1 MKKIFKIFQISL
13 LALFIPLV
21 FLCIFQITGMTSEKK
36 LTQQHQ
42 EEIHNILNEE
52 MFSVLGEKVSLA
64 EVEEVARQRDFIDAE
79 SKDIVYIKIPSNKVV
94 VR

>member
-21 FLCIFQITGMTSEKK
+21 FLCVIQITGMTTEKK
-36 LTQQHQ
+36 LTQQYQ
-42 EEIHNILNEE
+42 REIHNISNEE

-64 EVEEVARQRDFIDAE
+64 EAEEVARQRDFIDAE
-79 SKDIVYIKIPSNKVV
+79 SEDVVYLEIPSSKVV

>member
-21 FLCIFQITGMTSEKK
+21 FLCVIQITGMTTEKK
-36 LTQQHQ
+36 LTQQYQ
-42 EEIHNILNEE
+42 KEIHNISNEE

-64 EVEEVARQRDFIDAE
+64 EAEEVARQRDFIDAE
-79 SKDIVYIKIPSNKVV
+79 SDDVVYIEIPSSKVV

>member
-1 MKKIFKIFQISL
+1 MFKIFQISL

-21 FLCIFQITGMTSEKK
+21 FLCVIQITGMTTEKK
-36 LTQQHQ
+36 LTQQYQ
-42 EEIHNILNEE
+42 REIHNISNEE

-64 EVEEVARQRDFIDAE
+64 EAEEVARQRDFIDAE
-79 SKDIVYIKIPSNKVV
+79 SEDVVYLEIPSSKVV

>member
-21 FLCIFQITGMTSEKK
+21 FLCVIQITGMTTEKK
-36 LTQQHQ
+36 LTQQYQ
-42 EEIHNILNEE
+42 KEIHNISNEE

-64 EVEEVARQRDFIDAE
+64 EAEEVARQRDFIDAE
-79 SKDIVYIKIPSNKVV
+79 SEDVVYIEIPSSKVV